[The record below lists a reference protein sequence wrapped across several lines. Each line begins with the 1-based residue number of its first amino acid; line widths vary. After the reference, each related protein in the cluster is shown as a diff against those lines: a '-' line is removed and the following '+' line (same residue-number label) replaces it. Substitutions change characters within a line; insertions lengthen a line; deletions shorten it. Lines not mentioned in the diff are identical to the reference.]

1 MPRWHPSLTA
11 PLLCPPRSLSTFQ
24 TATSEVALKEAA
36 QQAALPGIPVT
47 PATTTIIEKKSNR
60 AVALGVG
67 LGIGLGV
74 PAVAAAAAYFF
85 WWKPARAA
93 ASGLSAPML

>member
-1 MPRWHPSLTA
+1 MA
-11 PLLCPPRSLSTFQ
+11 PLANST
-24 TATSEVALKEAA
+24 S
-36 QQAALPGIPVT
+36 ALPSPQPVHLPDRHQRGGAQAGCSAGGAAWHPVT